1 MMGLTEDK
9 GSANAFRTQGH
20 IIQTTVYGFL
30 TTDGQFLQKTWKFFS
45 PNVELMD
52 NIREL

>member
-9 GSANAFRTQGH
+9 RSANAFRTQGH
-20 IIQTTVYGFL
+20 IIEATVYGFF
-30 TTDGQFLQKTWKFFS
+30 TTDGQFLQKTWKAF
-45 PNVELMD
+45 PPDVELMD